1 MCGRY
6 FFNSTGKLN
15 TVSPELQEMILSICD
30 GEAKRDVSPGTS
42 APVITYTNGVYSVEN
57 MYWDFKSEKGGLVI
71 NARGET
77 VGEKSMFSDS
87 VNRCIIPASGY
98 YEWRRGD
105 RQKFS
110 FSCKG
115 ECEIMYIAG
124 LCRYYEDEE
133 HFVVITRPPI
143 EAASKIHN
151 RMPLILSDR
160 RKAAA
165 YLKGCNLSAFISD
178 DIEIDIRAE
187 GDEQLSMVL

>member
-6 FFNSTGKLN
+6 FFNGSGKLN
-15 TVSPELQEMILSICD
+15 TVSPELQEMLLSICD
-30 GEAKRDVSPGTS
+30 GEDRHDVVPGTS
-42 APVITYTNGVYSVEN
+42 APVITYTNGVYRVEN
-57 MYWDFKSEKGGLVI
+57 MYWGFKSEKGGLVI

-110 FSCKG
+110 FICKE
-115 ECEIMYIAG
+115 ECELMYIAG
-124 LCRYYEDEE
+124 LSRYYEGEE

-143 EAASKIHN
+143 EAVSKIHN

-165 YLKGCNLSAFISD
+165 YLKGGDTSAFISD

-187 GDEQLSMVL
+187 GDEQLSMVF